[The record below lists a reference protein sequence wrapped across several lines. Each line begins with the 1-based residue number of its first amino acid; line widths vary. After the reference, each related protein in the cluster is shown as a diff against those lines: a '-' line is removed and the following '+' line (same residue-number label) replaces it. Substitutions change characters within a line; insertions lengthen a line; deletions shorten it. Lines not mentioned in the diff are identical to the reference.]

1 MEQEESGFSVLDV
14 IQEIMETERSFH
26 NIIRFLDGATR
37 NQLVSAQMRNTN
49 NAMALVREYLRINS
63 QPATMVM
70 NIPLNIDASGNFFDP
85 VPVVPTREQINAA
98 LENHINVPDATCSV
112 CQEPVTCASR
122 IRRCGH
128 CFHGDCIRQWFSMNP
143 RCPLCRLDIRDQN
156 ANNDRGMHADQE

>member
-1 MEQEESGFSVLDV
+1 MEEEDSGFSVLDV

-26 NIIRFLDGATR
+26 NVIRFLDGGSR
-37 NQLVSAQMRNTN
+37 NQLVASQQRNTN

-70 NIPLNIDASGNFFDP
+70 NIPLNIDVSGNFFDP

-98 LENHINVPDATCSV
+98 LENHISVPDATCSV
-112 CQEPVTCASR
+112 CQEPVTCAAR

-128 CFHGDCIRQWFSMNP
+128 CFHGDCIREWFSMNP
-143 RCPLCRLDIRDQN
+143 RCPMCRLDIRDQPR
-156 ANNDRGMHADQE
+156 NNDSRMHSDEE